1 MTTQPVLE
9 VLLSTGERATFYEG
23 RCTSVH
29 EISWAK
35 LTAEDY
41 VKIRAAVVQSREG
54 MK

>member
-1 MTTQPVLE
+1 MSAPIIE
-9 VLLSTGERATFYEG
+9 VLLSTGEHATFQEG

-29 EISWAK
+29 EISWGQ
-35 LTAEDY
+35 LTPEDY